1 VKEHDQLVD
10 AYSKLTRETHQLRD
24 YIINLQNR
32 LLAAQ
37 GELPPLPDGI
47 DLHAS
52 STNGNPVFSTQHT
65 GGPPPHAPH
74 QPQQQHDSHEDTNNA
89 GLSEDQISELQ
100 VAAQA
105 AAAAQQHSS
114 NQENVGHQEQQN
126 YDVNGHVQ
134 KAENAGQQ
142 VQPQY
147 PQYPNYEAAQ
157 SGHSQQ

>member
-1 VKEHDQLVD
+1 MD

-52 STNGNPVFSTQHT
+52 SSNSGPTFTTHN
-65 GGPPPHAPH
+65 GGPPSHAPH
-74 QPQQQHDSHEDTNNA
+74 QPQQQHDGHEDTNNA

-114 NQENVGHQEQQN
+114 NQDNVSHQEQPS
-126 YDVNGHVQ
+126 YDVNSHSQ
-134 KAENAGQQ
+134 KDNAGQQ

-147 PQYPNYEAAQ
+147 SQYPQYEAAQ
-157 SGHSQQ
+157 SGHSQ